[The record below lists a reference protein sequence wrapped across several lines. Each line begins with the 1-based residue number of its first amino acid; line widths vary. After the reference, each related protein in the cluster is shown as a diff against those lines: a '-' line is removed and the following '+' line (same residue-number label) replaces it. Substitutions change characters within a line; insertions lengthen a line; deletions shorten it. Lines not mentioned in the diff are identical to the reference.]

1 MSSPGSDVGDGSSS
15 ARVSPLRPSIRIRRP
30 RRPVAFLVLGAAVAL
45 LSASRGA
52 AGLLTDSWWFSDLR
66 QVSVWR
72 TRLLTTVVLFLIGT
86 LIVAVVGAIVVRSV
100 GRAAPYDPP
109 DSTAARLRFLFGG
122 RARAAG
128 AAAVAGLVMLLAP
141 ALTHNTSIVLLM
153 VNGDRGVGPRD
164 PIFHRPLGF
173 YLFELPFLRAITG
186 WLLAVTAVMTFV
198 IIISAHIVGAWRPGQ
213 PGGRL
218 PQSLRMLV
226 SIFGAAWFVL
236 RAIGLL
242 LDRWQLVASGSGYV
256 DGPGATDLR
265 TRLPGLLI
273 LAGISVLVAVAILY
287 GGLKRDL
294 VVPGVAVVAS
304 IVALLVIA
312 QIIPRAY
319 RQIQVKPNSPAIETV
334 SIQRNID
341 ATRAAYGLSGVLDSP
356 LTATASSPT
365 STPVATRVKVAD
377 ELASNARI
385 WGPAPRTVAAFN
397 KVLSVDYLRV
407 LDVDMDRYVVDG
419 REKLV
424 AVGALDRVALKT
436 ETWSQRHLER
446 THGYGV
452 VVAPA
457 GEVVGEGD
465 PRLVSTGLAGT
476 AVAAKQPRLYVGEG
490 TDSFVVAGTASET
503 DPVLKN
509 NKASRYTGAGGTR
522 IGGFWKKAV
531 FALHFSDR
539 NLLVRS
545 VAADAKVLFVR
556 NIRTRA
562 EKLAPFLRYDAD
574 PYPVVLRDRIVWV
587 IDGYTVTNNYPY
599 AQHFDTGAV
608 LNPSSGLAGVRFNS
622 VRASV
627 KVVIDG
633 YDGQVSMYR
642 TAQNGTDPILDAWA
656 SVHRSLFRNADRLDK
671 DWPGL
676 RSHLRYPEDL
686 FRLQSVALGRYHVT
700 QAAAFVDP
708 TNDWTPSVAAPS
720 TSIDRNAASPGLS
733 TASSE
738 PDLATSTRSED
749 RAQVDP
755 DSASLVAEPL
765 FLRQR
770 YPGESSTS
778 FVLQQTLELRR
789 SASQRRLLRAVIVAD
804 SDPKNYG
811 RVRLLRVP
819 SAIEVLG
826 PTQAFDRMR
835 ANPRVS
841 TLETQLGQV
850 GSKVNFGDVQVL
862 PTDAGVVYQR
872 PLFLIPES
880 SVIEELKYV
889 LVLAGDRVTI
899 EPSLRTAFRQALGA
913 PQDSTDS
920 NGSTAGSSSSTG
932 SSAGSS
938 PTGNSAGGVDSVGS
952 VGGAGAALP
961 TSVADVLTQAAQAL
975 DEADAALKAGD
986 LGLYQRRVDDARQL
1000 LAAATK
1006 TAGTTTETSPG
1017 ATTTQPKK

>member
-1 MSSPGSDVGDGSSS
+1 MG
-15 ARVSPLRPSIRIRRP
+15 RP
-30 RRPVAFLVLGAAVAL
+30 RRPVAFLAVGAAVAL

-52 AGLLTDSWWFSDLR
+52 AGLLTDSWWFSDLG
-66 QVSVWR
+66 QASVWR
-72 TRLLTTVVLFLIGT
+72 TRLLTTIALFVLGT
-86 LIVAVVGAIVVRSV
+86 LIVALVGAIVVRSV
-100 GRAAPYDPP
+100 GRAAPFDPP

-128 AAAVAGLVMLLAP
+128 AAAVAALVMLLAP

-153 VNGDRGVGPRD
+153 ANGDRGMGPRD
-164 PIFHRPLGF
+164 PVFHRPLGF

-186 WLLAVTAVMTFV
+186 WLLAVTAVMMFV
-198 IIISAHIVGAWRPGQ
+198 VIISAHIVGAWRPGQ

-226 SIFGAAWFVL
+226 SIFGAGWFVL

-273 LAGISVLVAVAILY
+273 LAGIALLVAAAILY

-304 IVALLVIA
+304 IVALLVIN

-319 RQIQVKPNSPAIETV
+319 RQLQVKPNSPAIETR

-341 ATRAAYGLSGVLDSP
+341 ATRAAYGLSGVLDKP
-356 LTATASSPT
+356 LTATD
-365 STPVATRVKVAD
+365 STPASTSLATRTKVAD

-407 LDVDMDRYVVDG
+407 LDVDMDRYVIEG
-419 REKLV
+419 SEKLV

-446 THGYGV
+446 THGYGMM
-452 VVAPA
+452 VAPA

-465 PRLVSTGLAGT
+465 PRLVSTGLAGK

-503 DPVLKN
+503 DPVLKDN
-509 NKASRYTGAGGTR
+509 RASRYTGAGGVR

-545 VAADAKVLFVR
+545 VDADAKVLFVR

-608 LNPSSGLAGVRFNS
+608 LDPSSGLAGVRFNS

-642 TAQNGTDPILDAWA
+642 TAPKGTDAILDAWA

-686 FRLQSVALGRYHVT
+686 FRLQAVALGRYHVT
-700 QAAAFVDP
+700 LAAAFVDP

-720 TSIDRNAASPGLS
+720 TSIDRNAAAAAAASVS
-733 TASSE
+733 TASSA
-738 PDLATSTRSED
+738 PDPGASTRSED

-755 DSASLVAEPL
+755 DSASLVAQPL
-765 FLRQR
+765 FLRHR
-770 YPGESSTS
+770 YPGESSPS

-811 RVRLLRVP
+811 RVRLLRIP
-819 SAIEVLG
+819 SAVEVLG

-889 LVLAGDRVTI
+889 LVLAADRVTI

-913 PQDSTDS
+913 PVDST
-920 NGSTAGSSSSTG
+920 GSTGSTGSTTGSPPGG

-938 PTGNSAGGVDSVGS
+938 STGTAGGAS
-952 VGGAGAALP
+952 GAAAPRP
-961 TSVADVLTQAAQAL
+961 TSAADVLSAAAQAL
-975 DEADAALKAGD
+975 DDADAALKAGD
-986 LGLYQRRVDDARQL
+986 LGLYQQRVDDARQL

-1006 TAGTTTETSPG
+1006 TTATTTASTSTTAPSTT
-1017 ATTTQPKK
+1017 ASTTITTQPKK